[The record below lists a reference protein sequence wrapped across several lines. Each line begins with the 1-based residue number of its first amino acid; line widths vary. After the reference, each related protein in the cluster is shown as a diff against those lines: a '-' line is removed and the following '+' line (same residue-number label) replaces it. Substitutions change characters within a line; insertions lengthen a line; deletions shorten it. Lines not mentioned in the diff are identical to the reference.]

1 MIIDNWSMIISN
13 VSFCSV
19 GYILR
24 YLNYFNGFHETHIL
38 FESKIVDRKKF
49 GYSYNFQSKLTQ

>member
-1 MIIDNWSMIISN
+1 MIISN

-38 FESKIVDRKKF
+38 FKSKIVDRKKF